1 MSAPLAA
8 VICSRD
14 RPGFLEGALAAIES
28 VLRAEDQA
36 VLVDSASRDPSIAD
50 IATAFPRFTTVRSE
64 LPGLAR
70 ARNLGVS
77 ASDAPLIAFTD
88 DDCRPAPGW
97 ADAIE
102 AAFCADPRIGFVTGR
117 VASDRENGPKLSVGG
132 GDEPRTFE
140 FGANAAGLGH
150 GANFAVRREAL
161 EEAGG
166 FDELLGVGARW
177 AGAEDHD
184 AFWRILWRGWV
195 GRYEPTAVVVHSQW
209 RTRRQFLKSQ
219 YGYGLG
225 SGAFAVKAMRLD
237 RAAGVEMLKDRLWRQ
252 GVFAVGRDVR
262 AGYKTGAAANAAK
275 LAGSVVGAIEARRL
289 PVHGGCFAPRS

>member
-1 MSAPLAA
+1 MSSSRLAI

-14 RPGFLEGALAAIES
+14 RPQFLSGALTAIAA
-28 VLRAEDQA
+28 VTRPDDQA
-36 VLVDSASRDPSIAD
+36 VFVDSASTDPAVAD
-50 IATAFPRFTTVRSE
+50 VAAGFPSFTTVRCDE
-64 LPGLAR
+64 PGLAR
-70 ARNLGVS
+70 ARNRGVE

-88 DDCRPAPGW
+88 DDCRPTPGW

-102 AAFCADPRIGFVTGR
+102 SAFRADPRIGFVTGR
-117 VASDRENGPKLSVGG
+117 VAADREEGPKLSVGG
-132 GDEPRTFE
+132 GEQARTFE
-140 FGANAAGLGH
+140 FGADAAGLGH

-184 AFWRILWRGWV
+184 AFWRILWRGWA

-237 RAAGVEMLKDRLWRQ
+237 RPAGVDMLKDRLWRR
-252 GVFAVGRDVR
+252 GVFAIGRDIR
-262 AGYKTGAAANAAK
+262 NGYKTGVAANAAK
-275 LAGSVVGAIEARRL
+275 LAGSVVGAVEARRL
-289 PVHGGCFAPRS
+289 PVQGGRFAPR